1 MLQIGYFHDNSTNH
15 GDGNH
20 LTYVV
25 RGLQPLTH
33 YELVVAVESPGDTS
47 PPSHTSRNDSGVPIG
62 YMSYTNTVTFTTK
75 GEYLVNLILY
85 FIFLICYNIL

>member
-47 PPSHTSRNDSGVPIG
+47 PPSHTSRHILFFL
-62 YMSYTNTVTFTTK
+62 YAIIYYRTK
-75 GEYLVNLILY
+75 VLLLGETGLHDKLSAHVI
-85 FIFLICYNIL
+85 